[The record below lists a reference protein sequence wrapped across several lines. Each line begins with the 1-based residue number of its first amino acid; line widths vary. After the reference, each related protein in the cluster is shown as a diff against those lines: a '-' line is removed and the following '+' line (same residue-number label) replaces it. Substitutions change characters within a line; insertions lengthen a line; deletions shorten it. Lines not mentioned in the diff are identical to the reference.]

1 MNFVSAFFL
10 SQIVRKYL
18 TIMDIQKYRTCV
30 HEISS
35 YVSLFLTGWYVN
47 VLSRLKRTN
56 DSKEISLLQ

>member
-10 SQIVRKYL
+10 SQIVRKYP
-18 TIMDIQKYRTCV
+18 TIMDILKYRTCV

-35 YVSLFLTGWYVN
+35 YVSLFQTGWYVN